1 MGAKNLIRG
10 MLNTNPDQR
19 LTIDEVIENKWI
31 SQYIKVPKT
40 PLLTLEVLKS
50 ETDEQWEEMQGE
62 PSKTLKIKNPQ
73 NSNSALAKRRR
84 NKAGNS
90 LSPIHRLAKNVAK
103 LGAAPLIY
111 INSLKT

>member
-1 MGAKNLIRG
+1 MI
-10 MLNTNPDQR
+10 
-19 LTIDEVIENKWI
+19 IVIYNFRVIYVE
-31 SQYIKVPKT
+31 
-40 PLLTLEVLKS
+40 
-50 ETDEQWEEMQGE
+50 
-62 PSKTLKIKNPQ
+62 KTLKIKNPQ